1 LSKLNNLSK
10 RFDDLYGKRKFYIL
24 IFGRKSLRKA
34 KKSNLQMLGFSRICF
49 N

>member
-10 RFDDLYGKRKFYIL
+10 RFDDLYGICKFYIL
-24 IFGRKSLRKA
+24 TIERKSLRKA
-34 KKSNLQMLGFSRICF
+34 KNTNLLMLDFSRICF